1 MKREISKRIELSKGE
16 AKVLQ
21 MKAKQCGLN
30 ETDLIRELI
39 MGLQPTE
46 APPRQF
52 YEKMEIMSQLGEA
65 IQQFLMT
72 WTGVATPEMVQI
84 LQGMCGQLNEVC
96 VGIKNSVTK
105 ARFYSPDVY
114 DIWEYEV
121 QEAAKEGNI
130 PPTLD
135 EVRERYTRRAI
146 MNPATDFDLGW
157 NALGVNPPFLGEGEA
172 NLGDSPVVS
181 LGEATAAYPDD
192 SPVVTP
198 DNSPVK
204 YPAPYPGDSPTVCPR
219 PCPPP
224 YPNVST
230 FTEQDVAVDGGY
242 ERASDSGQWRMADE
256 EGSPGV
262 PETQAGYTQEGSDS
276 ISIEDYAATNIF
288 SPPRK
293 EGDY

>member
-16 AKVLQ
+16 AKVLH

-46 APPRQF
+46 APPRQFYERQF

-84 LQGMCGQLNEVC
+84 LQGMSGQLNEVC

-135 EVRERYTRRAI
+135 EVREWYTRRAI

-157 NALGVNPPFLGEGEA
+157 NALGVQPPFLGEGET
-172 NLGDSPVVS
+172 N
-181 LGEATAAYPDD
+181 
-192 SPVVTP
+192 
-198 DNSPVK
+198 
-204 YPAPYPGDSPTVCPR
+204 PGDSPEV
-219 PCPPP
+219 
-224 YPNVST
+224 YPGEAPAT
-230 FTEQDVAVDGGY
+230 Y
-242 ERASDSGQWRMADE
+242 
-256 EGSPGV
+256 PGD
-262 PETQAGYTQEGSDS
+262 TQAGYTQERSDS

>member
-1 MKREISKRIELSKGE
+1 MGEIPYYMGTTALYDTGRNSLERRPISNKIPTPAMGSHESGCPSSFLHKYWDCGGCAMRNNNRIEVDIALLLTLVF
-16 AKVLQ
+16 AALRLDDCITWPWFVVL
-21 MKAKQCGLN
+21 
-30 ETDLIRELI
+30 
-39 MGLQPTE
+39 
-46 APPRQF
+46 
-52 YEKMEIMSQLGEA
+52 
-65 IQQFLMT
+65 
-72 WTGVATPEMVQI
+72 
-84 LQGMCGQLNEVC
+84 C

-121 QEAAKEGNI
+121 QEAVKEGNI

-157 NALGVNPPFLGEGEA
+157 NALGVQPPFLGEGEA
-172 NLGDSPVVS
+172 NPDDSLEVS
-181 LGEATAAYPDD
+181 PGEAPAAYPDD
-192 SPVVTP
+192 SPVVNP
-198 DNSPVK
+198 GNSPVI

-242 ERASDSGQWRMADE
+242 ERASDSGQWQMADE

-293 EGDY
+293 EGDF

>member
-84 LQGMCGQLNEVC
+84 LQGMCGQLSEAC
-96 VGIKNSVTK
+96 VEIKNSVTK

-114 DIWEYEV
+114 EIWEYEV
-121 QEAAKEGNI
+121 HKAAKEGNT

-157 NALGVNPPFLGEGEA
+157 NALGVQPPFLGEGKA
-172 NLGDSPVVS
+172 N
-181 LGEATAAYPDD
+181 PDD
-192 SPVVTP
+192 SPVV
-198 DNSPVK
+198 SPGEA
-204 YPAPYPGDSPTVCPR
+204 PAAYSGDSPTV
-219 PCPPP
+219 CPPP

-230 FTEQDVAVDGGY
+230 FTEQDVAVDRGY

-262 PETQAGYTQEGSDS
+262 LETQAGYTQEGSDS